1 MNKNTFTILILI
13 VIYGLSVLTY
23 KTIYPNYLQPVSI
36 IETPATESSDSAE
49 SATPSTDSEDVN
61 LAIKDGQATGADQPT
76 ADNPAA
82 ENPKIVADSPKIQA
96 PKTANT
102 PIVVSRGAE
111 TTDTYK
117 YPNISKVNGS
127 FGQFRYRDLSGGR
140 IEIDP
145 QWIANNIVTI
155 TLPGLNQRVQVNKAA
170 AANFIKAFTLI
181 KNGTATINGRQVSLL
196 SLIKTMDGTFVT
208 RHVNWGG
215 PTTGLSNHSWGTAID
230 INASNHYVGLRIDP
244 NSTTD
249 PNAILWREAFQ
260 PAGFSWGNR
269 YNTGPDSM
277 HYELLK

>member
-1 MNKNTFTILILI
+1 MFYFI
-13 VIYGLSVLTY
+13 SMLTY
-23 KTIYPNYLQPVSI
+23 NTVFNPPQLSGL
-36 IETPATESSDSAE
+36 ETPVEE
-49 SATPSTDSEDVN
+49 SAVNSESAAPSSGDAVI
-61 LAIKDGQATGADQPT
+61 AQDGQALEIDPVEAAADIPIAVTEPT
-76 ADNPAA
+76 RN
-82 ENPKIVADSPKIQA
+82 EV
-96 PKTANT
+96 PKTIAST
-102 PIVVSRGAE
+102 TSVSRGAQ
-111 TTDTYK
+111 TTDIYK
-117 YPNISKVNGS
+117 YPKLSKVNGS

-140 IEIDP
+140 IEVDP

-170 AANFIKAFTLI
+170 ADNFIKAFTLI
-181 KNGTATINGRQVSLL
+181 KNGTAVVNGRQVTLL

-230 INASNHYVGLRIDP
+230 INASNHYVGLGIDA

-269 YNTGPDSM
+269 YNVGPDSM
-277 HYELLK
+277 HFELIK

>member
-1 MNKNTFTILILI
+1 MNKHTYGILVLIMLYFVSMFTYNTVFDNSLASRNETLVEDSI
-13 VIYGLSVLTY
+13 VNS
-23 KTIYPNYLQPVSI
+23 
-36 IETPATESSDSAE
+36 E
-49 SATPSTDSEDVN
+49 SATPSSGDA
-61 LAIKDGQATGADQPT
+61 AITPDGQAVEIEPVA
-76 ADNPAA
+76 PAA
-82 ENPKIVADSPKIQA
+82 DTPIAVSELSPNEA
-96 PKTANT
+96 PKT
-102 PIVVSRGAE
+102 IVPPTTVSRGIQ

-117 YPNISKVNGS
+117 YPKLSKVNGS

-140 IEIDP
+140 IEVDP

-155 TLPGLNQRVQVNKAA
+155 TLPGLNQRVQVNKGAA
-170 AANFIKAFTLI
+170 DNFIKAFTLI
-181 KNGTATINGRQVSLL
+181 QNGTAVVNGRQVTLL

-230 INASNHYVGLRIDP
+230 INASNHYVGLRIDA

-269 YNTGPDSM
+269 YNVGPDSM
-277 HYELLK
+277 HYELIK

>member
-1 MNKNTFTILILI
+1 MNKHTFAILTII
-13 VIYGLSVLTY
+13 VIYCISVLTY
-23 KTIYPNYLQPVSI
+23 KTIYPSDMQPLSVIENSAEESTINSDSVVPSPVS
-36 IETPATESSDSAE
+36 P
-49 SATPSTDSEDVN
+49 DVSLTVN
-61 LAIKDGQATGADQPT
+61 DGQALEIA
-76 ADNPAA
+76 AVEPAA
-82 ENPKIVADSPKIQA
+82 EKPQSGSEPTGKAA
-96 PKTANT
+96 PKTINPT
-102 PIVVSRGAE
+102 TSVSRGVQ

-117 YPNISKVNGS
+117 YPKLSKVNGS
-127 FGQFRYRDLSGGR
+127 FGQFRYRDLTGGR
-140 IEIDP
+140 IEVDP

-170 AANFIKAFTLI
+170 ADNFIKAFTLI
-181 KNGTATINGRQVSLL
+181 KNGTAIVNGRQVTLL

-249 PNAILWREAFQ
+249 PNAILWRKAFQ

-269 YNTGPDSM
+269 YNSGPDSM